1 MDLDASIL
9 ENIIYNID
17 STRVIP
23 DKISKSSLVSIAKQV
38 VTRALQ
44 FDPMNKYLIEAND
57 EVLKIEEKL
66 NNRSRGRRMQH
77 IDIVSKGVPNYAVR
91 TSSR

>member
-1 MDLDASIL
+1 MDLDDSML
-9 ENIIYNID
+9 RNIINNID
-17 STRVIP
+17 STRNIP
-23 DKISKSSLVSIAKQV
+23 DTISKSSLVSIAKQV

-66 NNRSRGRRMQH
+66 NNRSRERRMQH
-77 IDIVSKGVPNYAVR
+77 IDIVSKSVPNYAVR